1 MTALKI
7 QSPRQ
12 DVARPASARPVSSQ
26 PVQKAT
32 ALLAALVLCWVAAF
46 APRAMAQTF
55 DRGHVD
61 VFYVTSHGGE
71 LSL

>member
-46 APRAMAQTF
+46 APRAMAQTLTV
-55 DRGHVD
+55 GTL
-61 VFYVTSHGGE
+61 TS
-71 LSL
+71 ST